1 MLHAQYHLI
10 QSNRHTE
17 GAAMTRAIDM
27 HGHLLNQDYLDLLS
41 AHGALQED
49 GFPLPTFDED
59 ATIAFMDENDIEL
72 QLLSLSSPQP
82 FFGDAAESAA
92 FCRRFNNWTAEV
104 VARHPGRFA
113 FCAVLPLP
121 DVDAACAEAIRAM
134 DELGAAGVKLA
145 SNSRGLYL
153 GDAALDPL
161 FAEVDKRGKL
171 AIIHPHRPEPL
182 REGLF
187 TSGPVPLYEF
197 LADTTRAVL
206 NMIAHEVPARFPN
219 AHIVVPHCGS
229 FLPNVAARIQTVQP
243 LLVAMGAMEPID
255 FAGNVGKLYF
265 DLAGNPVP
273 TLLPLLASVADPSH
287 ILYGSDFPFTN
298 AAIAGKGIAAL
309 REFLA
314 NDAQLSAHADAIM
327 RENALGLL

>member
-1 MLHAQYHLI
+1 
-10 QSNRHTE
+10 
-17 GAAMTRAIDM
+17 MTRAIDM

-59 ATIAFMDENDIEL
+59 GTIAFMDENDIEL

-92 FCRRFNNWTAEV
+92 FCRRFNDWTAEV

-121 DVDAACAEAIRAM
+121 DVDAACTEAIRAM

-219 AHIVVPHCGS
+219 AHIVVP
-229 FLPNVAARIQTVQP
+229 P

-273 TLLPLLASVADPSH
+273 TLLPLLASIADPSH

-314 NDAQLSAHADAIM
+314 NDAQLSAHANAIM

>member
-10 QSNRHTE
+10 QSNRYTE
-17 GAAMTRAIDM
+17 GAAMTRAIEM

-82 FFGDAAESAA
+82 FFGDVAESAA
-92 FCRRFNNWTAEV
+92 FCRRFNDWTAEV

-121 DVDAACAEAIRAM
+121 DVAAACAEAIRAM

-171 AIIHPHRPEPL
+171 AIIHPHRP
-182 REGLF
+182 
-187 TSGPVPLYEF
+187 PLYEF

-298 AAIAGKGIAAL
+298 AAIADKGIAAL
-309 REFLA
+309 RDFLA